1 MAINRILTFSNLV
14 LLTALSLSAIAAW
27 YSILGLMA
35 IFAAAAI
42 PIIIMGGSLEI
53 AKVVTTVWLHRY
65 WSMASWTIKSYLV
78 PAVVALAFLTS
89 MGIFGFLS
97 KAHLDQGVPAGDVIA
112 KVAIFDEKIKIS
124 KDNIDVNR
132 KALKQMDEA
141 VDQVMGRSSDE
152 KGADKAV
159 QIRRGQQ
166 KERGRLLADI
176 EAEQKKVSRLVEDR
190 APVAAEVRKVEAEV
204 GPIKYIAALIYGDN
218 PDSNTLERAV
228 RWVIILIVCVFDPL
242 ALTLVI
248 AANTSRIWERKI
260 EEDEN
265 TKNITQPDSD
275 IVIPAT
281 ANTVD
286 TIAEEPITEQVEEV
300 FNPGPINEFDI
311 TQHPYLFFKDKGF
324 PDQLP
329 EPQSKPDWP
338 TEWQEEPI
346 VEEVISEPTVEPELE
361 IVPEIII
368 PIPPVTAPLGNIITD
383 GVTKEKPYKEMQH
396 GYVSYEG
403 KHMHK
408 NALRE
413 IKPEFFKLTA
423 DSATKIS
430 TNFGIQFP
438 QIASKGDIFVR
449 VDALPNRVYKFSGS
463 NWIEINK
470 SQTDSYLHDNEYIQF
485 LISKIDSGEYDIE
498 ILSDNEKAQLE
509 EFLKNQKT

>member
-14 LLTALSLSAIAAW
+14 LFTALSLSAIAAW

-65 WSMASWTIKSYLV
+65 WAMASWTIKSYLV
-78 PAVVALAFLTS
+78 PAVFALAFLTS

-112 KVAIFDEKIKIS
+112 KVTIFDEKIKIA

-166 KERGRLLADI
+166 KERSRLLADI

-260 EEDEN
+260 EEDKN
-265 TKNITQPDSD
+265 TKNLIPPSIDL
-275 IVIPAT
+275 VIPAIPDLID
-281 ANTVD
+281 TVTD
-286 TIAEEPITEQVEEV
+286 KPITEQAEEV
-300 FNPGPINEFDI
+300 FDSAPINEFDI
-311 TQHPYLFFKDKGF
+311 AQHPYLFFKDKGF
-324 PDQLP
+324 PEQSP

-338 TEWQEEPI
+338 TEWQEEPE
-346 VEEVISEPTVEPELE
+346 VEEVIVKESVSEPVISEPTVEPE
-361 IVPEIII
+361 IVIT
-368 PIPPVTAPLGNIITD
+368 IPPVNIITD
-383 GVTKEKPYKEMQH
+383 GVTTEKPYKEMQH
-396 GYVSYEG
+396 GYVSFEG

-408 NALRE
+408 NVLRE

-430 TNFGIQFP
+430 TNFGIKFP
-438 QIASKGDIFVR
+438 QISSKGDIFVR

-470 SQTDSYLHDNEYIQF
+470 SQTDSYLQDEEYIQF

-498 ILSDNEKAQLE
+498 LLSENEKAQLE

>member
-1 MAINRILTFSNLV
+1 V
-14 LLTALSLSAIAAW
+14 
-27 YSILGLMA
+27 
-35 IFAAAAI
+35 
-42 PIIIMGGSLEI
+42 
-53 AKVVTTVWLHRY
+53 
-65 WSMASWTIKSYLV
+65 ASWTIKSYLV
-78 PAVVALAFLTS
+78 PAVFALAFLTS

-112 KVAIFDEKIKIS
+112 KVAIFDEKIKIA

-166 KERGRLLADI
+166 KERSRLLADI

-260 EEDEN
+260 EEDKN
-265 TKNITQPDSD
+265 TKNLIPPSIDL
-275 IVIPAT
+275 VIPAIPDLID
-281 ANTVD
+281 TVTD
-286 TIAEEPITEQVEEV
+286 KLITEQVGEV

-311 TQHPYLFFKDKGF
+311 AQHPYLFFKDKGF
-324 PDQLP
+324 PEQSP
-329 EPQSKPDWP
+329 EPQSKSDWP
-338 TEWQEEPI
+338 TEWQEEPE
-346 VEEVISEPTVEPELE
+346 VEEVVPEEVIVEVVAEQEL
-361 IVPEIII
+361 EIII
-368 PIPPVTAPLGNIITD
+368 PIPPINVPIVNIITD
-383 GVTKEKPYKEMQH
+383 GVTTEKPYKEMQH
-396 GYVSYEG
+396 GYVSFEG

-408 NALRE
+408 NVLRE

-423 DSATKIS
+423 DSAIKIS
-430 TNFGIQFP
+430 TNFGIKFP

-449 VDALPNRVYKFSGS
+449 VDVLPNRVYKFSGS

-470 SQTDSYLHDNEYIQF
+470 SQTDSYLHDEEYIQF

-498 ILSDNEKAQLE
+498 LLSDNEKAQLE
-509 EFLKNQKT
+509 AFLKNQKT

>member
-1 MAINRILTFSNLV
+1 
-14 LLTALSLSAIAAW
+14 
-27 YSILGLMA
+27 
-35 IFAAAAI
+35 
-42 PIIIMGGSLEI
+42 
-53 AKVVTTVWLHRY
+53 
-65 WSMASWTIKSYLV
+65 
-78 PAVVALAFLTS
+78 

-97 KAHLDQGVPAGDVIA
+97 KAHSDQGLVSGTVLAKIA
-112 KVAIFDEKIKIS
+112 IYDEKIKTG

-166 KERGRLLADI
+166 KERSRLLADI

-260 EEDEN
+260 EEDKN
-265 TKNITQPDSD
+265 TKNLIPPSTDL
-275 IVIPAT
+275 VIPKLPDLID
-281 ANTVD
+281 TVTD
-286 TIAEEPITEQVEEV
+286 KPITEQAEEV
-300 FNPGPINEFDI
+300 FDSAPINEFDI
-311 TQHPYLFFKDKGF
+311 AQHPYLFFKDKGF
-324 PDQLP
+324 PEQSP

-338 TEWQEEPI
+338 TEWQEEPE
-346 VEEVISEPTVEPELE
+346 VEEVIVKESVSEPVISEPTVEPE
-361 IVPEIII
+361 IVIT
-368 PIPPVTAPLGNIITD
+368 IPPVNIITD
-383 GVTKEKPYKEMQH
+383 GVTTEKPYKEMQH
-396 GYVSYEG
+396 GYVSFEG

-408 NALRE
+408 NVLRE

-430 TNFGIQFP
+430 TNFGIKFP
-438 QIASKGDIFVR
+438 QISSKGDIFVR

-470 SQTDSYLHDNEYIQF
+470 SQTDSYLQDEEYIQF

-498 ILSDNEKAQLE
+498 LLSENEKAQLE